1 MHRLYG
7 RDLITIQEWSPYE
20 VEETLEVAREM
31 KRARYT
37 NPYKDALKNRTFF
50 MMFYNPSVRTRQ
62 SFETAATELGGHA
75 QFLEP
80 KTMRLREK
88 GKAGETIEDAANVMS
103 RYGVGIGI
111 RILEDAIER
120 YGDGDFIL
128 REYAK
133 YATIP
138 IISMAHDKYHPCQAL
153 ADMLGLLEHLRSV
166 KKKKLVMMWGYST
179 MVRSWSSV
187 HANLLISS
195 MFGMDI
201 KLVYPP
207 GYDLDPEVMEMVKD
221 NAKKSGSGFEI
232 IPGNLNDLRKALEGA
247 DVVYSR
253 NWMSPKRYDW
263 GKEKEIEMAG
273 QFKDWILTKEFM
285 KLTNDAYFIH
295 PMPVDRGNEVEDEVA
310 SSKNSIIYDIAENR
324 LHVQKAVMA
333 LTMGDL

>member
-1 MHRLYG
+1 MHRLHG
-7 RDLITIQEWSPYE
+7 RDLITIQEWSLQE
-20 VEETLEVAREM
+20 IEETLEVAREM

-37 NPYKDALKNRTFF
+37 NPYRDALKNKTFF

-88 GKAGETIEDAANVMS
+88 GKAGETIEDAAKVMS

-111 RILEDAIER
+111 RILEDSIEK

-133 YATIP
+133 YADIP
-138 IISMAHDKYHPCQAL
+138 VISMAHDKCHPCQAL
-153 ADMLGLLEHLRSV
+153 ADMMGMLEHLRCV

-221 NAKKSGSGFEI
+221 NAKKSNGSFEI
-232 IPGNLNDLRKALEGA
+232 ISGNLNDLKKAIEGA

-253 NWMSPKRYDW
+253 NWMSPQRYDW

-273 QFKDWILTKEFM
+273 QFKDWILTKELM

-310 SSKNSIIYDIAENR
+310 SSPRSIIYDIAENR

>member
-1 MHRLYG
+1 MHKLHG
-7 RDLITIQEWSPYE
+7 RDLISIQEWSLQE
-20 VEETLEVAREM
+20 IEETLEVAKEM

-37 NPYKDALKNRTFF
+37 NPYKDALKNKTFF

-88 GKAGETIEDAANVMS
+88 GKAGETIEDAAKVMS

-111 RILEDAIER
+111 RILEDSIER

-133 YATIP
+133 YADIP
-138 IISMAHDKYHPCQAL
+138 IISMAHDKCHPCQAL
-153 ADMLGLLEHLRSV
+153 ADMMGMLEHIHCV

-207 GYDLDPEVMEMVKD
+207 GYDLDPEVMDMVKD
-221 NAKKSGSGFEI
+221 NAKKSNGSFEMI
-232 IPGNLNDLRKALEGA
+232 SGSLNDLRKALEAA

-263 GKEKEIEMAG
+263 GKEKEIEMAN
-273 QFKDWILTKEFM
+273 QFKDWILTKELM

-310 SSKNSIIYDIAENR
+310 SSPRSIIYDIAENR

>member
-1 MHRLYG
+1 MHKLHG
-7 RDLITIQEWSPYE
+7 RDLITIQEWSLQE
-20 VEETLEVAREM
+20 IEETLEVAREM

-37 NPYKDALKNRTFF
+37 NPYKDALKNKTFF

-62 SFETAATELGGHA
+62 SFEVAATELGGHA

-88 GKAGETIEDAANVMS
+88 GKAGETIEDAAKVMS

-111 RILEDAIER
+111 RILEDSIER

-133 YATIP
+133 YADIP
-138 IISMAHDKYHPCQAL
+138 VISMAHDKCHPCQAL
-153 ADMLGLLEHLRSV
+153 ADMMGMLEHMRCV
-166 KKKKLVMMWGYST
+166 KKRKLVMMWGYST

-207 GYDLDPEVMEMVKD
+207 GYDLDPLVMEMVID
-221 NAKKSGSGFEI
+221 NAKKSNGSFEI
-232 IPGNLNDLRKALEGA
+232 ISGSISDLRKALEGA

-263 GKEKEIEMAG
+263 GKEKEIEMAS
-273 QFKDWILTKEFM
+273 QFKDWILTKELM

-310 SSKNSIIYDIAENR
+310 SSPRSIIYDIAENR